1 MFHGNWENWHAY
13 LDVDINQEESNE
25 ILSVS
30 TKTYNIYYNSNYREF
45 LLPYDPKKSPN
56 IMF

>member
-1 MFHGNWENWHAY
+1 MWHGNSPQYHAY

-30 TKTYNIYYNSNYREF
+30 TKTYNIYHNSIYREF